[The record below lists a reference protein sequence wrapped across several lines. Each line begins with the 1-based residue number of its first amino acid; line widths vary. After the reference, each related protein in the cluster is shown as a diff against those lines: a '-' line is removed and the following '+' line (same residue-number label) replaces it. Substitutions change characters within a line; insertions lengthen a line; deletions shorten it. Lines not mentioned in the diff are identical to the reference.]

1 MFNNNINAIIAGFN
15 ILNKEEEKLNYYYEP
30 LLVKKKKD
38 WKRCYVINELKKDFQ
53 NDIGNFGFSPFI
65 GWSFNDQRDNKN
77 ITKHFH
83 FNNYDFAQY
92 IKKMNMVIH
101 DTQILN
107 KDNKYKI
114 KEKLE
119 KRFELQKDKPYKLNK
134 KINNLSCINIFRRNA
149 STKNKTRKINHLT
162 KIVKFNREE
171 MMDIS
176 KLRQIQL
183 INNNNDL
190 ESSFNYGVENINES
204 FNENIIA
211 ANPDNKYPKLKMK
224 DNTFNKS
231 HIFKIINDS
240 DISTKKKSINK
251 RNNKKYNTTNKIK
264 INKIKI
270 KNVKFNTTIQPKKME
285 NTFFNFNAL
294 NSSSNSY
301 FIKLNSGK
309 STKNS
314 NLNLNRIKKRNANNS
329 LFLERL
335 ENYPGGIFKT
345 AKKFIYPAKLKK
357 KKFKSV

>member
-92 IKKMNMVIH
+92 IKKMNMIIH
-101 DTQILN
+101 DTPILN

-162 KIVKFNREE
+162 KIVKFNRE
-171 MMDIS
+171 
-176 KLRQIQL
+176 
-183 INNNNDL
+183 
-190 ESSFNYGVENINES
+190 
-204 FNENIIA
+204 
-211 ANPDNKYPKLKMK
+211 
-224 DNTFNKS
+224 
-231 HIFKIINDS
+231 
-240 DISTKKKSINK
+240 
-251 RNNKKYNTTNKIK
+251 
-264 INKIKI
+264 
-270 KNVKFNTTIQPKKME
+270 
-285 NTFFNFNAL
+285 
-294 NSSSNSY
+294 
-301 FIKLNSGK
+301 
-309 STKNS
+309 
-314 NLNLNRIKKRNANNS
+314 
-329 LFLERL
+329 
-335 ENYPGGIFKT
+335 
-345 AKKFIYPAKLKK
+345 
-357 KKFKSV
+357 